1 MRWSRLLAVA
11 ACSLGAAAAIFA
23 LTAAAPPAKTVKQDQ
38 VKRGEYLAIIA
49 GCNDCHTPGTLYG
62 DPDFSRQ
69 LSGSELG
76 WQGPW
81 GVSYP
86 RNLTPDVETGIGKW
100 SKQDIVNTL
109 RTGQRPDGSVLLP
122 PMPWPDTSHMTES
135 DLQALAAY
143 LKSLPAVKHQVPNR
157 LPPGATPT
165 GSFIAMPAPSAWDA
179 PRHAPGGAPGDAS
192 AK

>member
-1 MRWSRLLAVA
+1 MRWSRLLAFAACCLGAVA
-11 ACSLGAAAAIFA
+11 ATLA
-23 LTAAAPPAKTVKQDQ
+23 LTSAAPPAKSAKQDPI
-38 VKRGEYLAIIA
+38 KRGEYLAVVT
-49 GCNDCHTPGTLYG
+49 GCNDCHTPGTLFG

-86 RNLTPDVETGIGKW
+86 RNLTPDMETGIGKW

-122 PMPWPDTSHMTES
+122 PMPWPDTSHMSES

-143 LKSLPAVKHQVPNR
+143 LKSLPPVKHQVPDKQ
-157 LPPGATPT
+157 PPGAAPT
-165 GSFIAMPAPSAWDA
+165 GSFITMPAPSAWDA
-179 PRHAPGGAPGDAS
+179 PRHAPPGAP